1 MGVGLC
7 HRHQSHMI
15 VTTNIISITLSIF
28 IKGNTCYD
36 NDKSP
41 LTLARS
47 YCYVIAFPCAITLHL
62 KSCLSSHPSWSLFT
76 SFLFPYFLLP
86 RILSQSNPKDSGP
99 AGQILTSGSWNVTR
113 RAALLSTELLRI
125 LAAAHLVWVEETGRL
140 SRVSALSKHRKRSRT
155 CDTN

>member
-1 MGVGLC
+1 MC

-62 KSCLSSHPSWSLFT
+62 KSCLSSHPSWGLFT
-76 SFLFPYFLLP
+76 IFLFPYFLLP

-113 RAALLSTELLRI
+113 RAALLPTELLRI

-140 SRVSALSKHRKRSRT
+140 SRVSALSKHRKRSLT